1 MVENCFSQQTKEGR
15 HRRRRWLPARQ
26 RGSYRTYTSTFSNPA
41 LDPAVEGK
49 SYNCAQSRY
58 LTYAGATN
66 SSVDAVTLFDVAADR
81 QIPRLRAK
89 RGDRYQVI
97 VQISPKYRG
106 GGVCDAFGCGFA
118 CTLTFGLGEALAN
131 GSVEGGSCHTTNCG
145 LGFGSGLAFTGG
157 AVGELEAFAGLG
169 SALDISVAYRQR
181 NSGDFYSS
189 NLPVSC
195 LPDRR
200 RICASFVRSLCPL
213 PPRRSL
219 YYLHWSS

>member
-1 MVENCFSQQTKEGR
+1 MTPILAK
-15 HRRRRWLPARQ
+15 
-26 RGSYRTYTSTFSNPA
+26 
-41 LDPAVEGK
+41 
-49 SYNCAQSRY
+49 
-58 LTYAGATN
+58 
-66 SSVDAVTLFDVAADR
+66 VTA
-81 QIPRLRAK
+81 IEK
-89 RGDRYQVI
+89 RGDQYQVI

-200 RICASFVRSLCPL
+200 RICASFRSKSLSVASKAVAVL
-213 PPRRSL
+213 FALVFINLRSPADIQL
-219 YYLHWSS
+219 KTLRLSWSFARFFDRKLLSPQDRKVLGGIPKTLLK